1 MKTELTRTDREN
13 IEKAKSFIF
22 SAVFLGIEA
31 ERLIHEAVT
40 DVLRGLAKE
49 LKWEEMDK
57 IARDLPDSTEKYYAI
72 QYVQATKEEWERS
85 RKVPY

>member
-1 MKTELTRTDREN
+1 MKTELTQTD
-13 IEKAKSFIF
+13 KAKIEDAKTFLA
-22 SAVFLGIEA
+22 SARFLSHQA
-31 ERLIHEAVT
+31 EKLIHEAVT
-40 DVLRGLAKE
+40 DVLRGLAEE